1 MLKFFGQSK
10 PGSAQK
16 QIDIENINEGVL
28 KISKEEYRLILKTG
42 SINFELKNEQEQD
55 AIIDIY
61 ENFLN
66 GLNFPIQILIRTRE
80 LNIKEYLEELDNL
93 EKNEDEDIYKL
104 QIQNYSKY
112 IEELVRDNKIISRN
126 FYIVVGITS
135 KEKDQSLIRDQLL
148 IKSDLISKN
157 LSKIGITTKQLDSLE
172 IIDLFYSFYSPNN
185 SRNQPISEISLL
197 ALDEEYIRSYK

>member
-1 MLKFFGQSK
+1 MLKFFEQSK
-10 PGSAQK
+10 LGSAQK
-16 QIDIENINEGVL
+16 QIDIENINEGVI
-28 KISKEEYRLILKTG
+28 KISKVEYRLVLKTG

-80 LNIKEYLEELDNL
+80 LNIKEYLEELGDL
-93 EKNEDEDIYKL
+93 EKNEDEEIYKL

-112 IEELVRDNKIISRN
+112 IDELVRDNKIISRN

-135 KEKDQSLIRDQLL
+135 KEKDQSLIKDQLL
-148 IKSDLISKN
+148 IKSDLVSKN

-185 SRNQPISEISLL
+185 SRNLPISEISLL

>member
-1 MLKFFGQSK
+1 MLKYFEQSK
-10 PGSAQK
+10 PGSAKK

>member
-112 IEELVRDNKIISRN
+112 IDELVRDNKIISRN

>member
-148 IKSDLISKN
+148 IKSDLVSKN

>member
-1 MLKFFGQSK
+1 MLKFFEQSK
-10 PGSAQK
+10 LGSAQK
-16 QIDIENINEGVL
+16 QIDIENINEGVI
-28 KISKEEYRLILKTG
+28 KISKEEYRLVLKTG

-80 LNIKEYLEELDNL
+80 LNIKEYLEELGDL
-93 EKNEDEDIYKL
+93 EKNEDEEIYKL

-112 IEELVRDNKIISRN
+112 IDELVRDNKIISRN

-148 IKSDLISKN
+148 IKSDLVSKN

-185 SRNQPISEISLL
+185 YRNQPISEISLL

>member
-1 MLKFFGQSK
+1 MLKFFEQSK
-10 PGSAQK
+10 LGSAQK
-16 QIDIENINEGVL
+16 QIDIENINEGVI
-28 KISKEEYRLILKTG
+28 KISKVEYRLVLKTG

-80 LNIKEYLEELDNL
+80 LNINEYLEELGDL
-93 EKNEDEDIYKL
+93 EKNEDEEIYKL

-112 IEELVRDNKIISRN
+112 IDELVRDNKIISRN

-135 KEKDQSLIRDQLL
+135 KEKDQSLIKDQLL
-148 IKSDLISKN
+148 IKSDLVSKN

>member
-1 MLKFFGQSK
+1 MLKFFEQSK
-10 PGSAQK
+10 LGSAQK
-16 QIDIENINEGVL
+16 QIDIENINEGVI
-28 KISKEEYRLILKTG
+28 KISKEEYRLVLKTG

-148 IKSDLISKN
+148 IKSDLVSKN

>member
-1 MLKFFGQSK
+1 MLKFFEQSK
-10 PGSAQK
+10 LGSAQK
-16 QIDIENINEGVL
+16 QIDIENINEGVI
-28 KISKEEYRLILKTG
+28 KISKEEYRLVLKTG

-80 LNIKEYLEELDNL
+80 LNIKEYLEELGDL
-93 EKNEDEDIYKL
+93 EKNEDEEIYKL

-112 IEELVRDNKIISRN
+112 IDELVRDNKIISRN

>member
-1 MLKFFGQSK
+1 MLKYFEQSK
-10 PGSAQK
+10 PGSAKK

-148 IKSDLISKN
+148 IKSDLVSKN

>member
-1 MLKFFGQSK
+1 MLKFFEQSK
-10 PGSAQK
+10 LGSAQK
-16 QIDIENINEGVL
+16 QIDIENINEGVI
-28 KISKEEYRLILKTG
+28 KISKVEYRLVLKTG

-80 LNIKEYLEELDNL
+80 LNIKEYLEELGDL
-93 EKNEDEDIYKL
+93 EKNEDEEIYKL

-112 IEELVRDNKIISRN
+112 IDELVRDNKIISRN

-135 KEKDQSLIRDQLL
+135 KEKDQSLIKDQLL
-148 IKSDLISKN
+148 IKSDLVSKN
-157 LSKIGITTKQLDSLE
+157 LSKI
-172 IIDLFYSFYSPNN
+172 
-185 SRNQPISEISLL
+185 
-197 ALDEEYIRSYK
+197 

>member
-1 MLKFFGQSK
+1 MLKFFEQSK
-10 PGSAQK
+10 LGSAQK
-16 QIDIENINEGVL
+16 QIDIENINEGVI
-28 KISKEEYRLILKTG
+28 KISKVEYRLVLKTG

-80 LNIKEYLEELDNL
+80 LNIKEYLEELGDL
-93 EKNEDEDIYKL
+93 EKNEDEEIYKL

-112 IEELVRDNKIISRN
+112 IDELVRDNKIISRN

-135 KEKDQSLIRDQLL
+135 KEKDQSLIKDQLL
-148 IKSDLISKN
+148 IKSDLVSKN